1 ATALG
6 LGLATEVV
14 PAEALEGHVAA
25 IAQRLAAGPTLA
37 LGAIRRAVAF
47 SASAGLDSSL
57 EHEAELMD
65 RTGGSQDHAA
75 AVESFLAK
83 RPPEFTGR

>member
-1 ATALG
+1 
-6 LGLATEVV
+6 
-14 PAEALEGHVAA
+14 
-25 IAQRLAAGPTLA
+25 RLAAGPTLA